1 MTRIALT
8 ALTVT
13 AAISTCMSPAIAGS
27 AILDSAI
34 SVSFAGLPVGT
45 LQKTYSVNGNRYSV
59 VGSLKSNRA
68 VSLVARTKASFSSSG
83 RIAGT
88 TLIPAAQRVNYKSR
102 RRKGAISLAFAGGNV
117 RTASVSPKRKVKP
130 GTVPLQRDHRLSV
143 VDPVSALVISVADRD
158 IGNGQKICGRTLPVF
173 DGTSRYNLQLSY
185 KSKQKG
191 RAKGFSGE
199 VFTCNVRYK
208 PIAGHRPHKK
218 NVKFL
223 QANRQMQVTMARIGN
238 TNTYGLFA
246 FRVKTR
252 RGTAKGK
259 ARIFAAR

>member
-8 ALTVT
+8 AISV
-13 AAISTCMSPAIAGS
+13 AIAISTGATRATAGS
-27 AILDSAI
+27 AVLDSAMD
-34 SVSFAGLPVGT
+34 VSFAGIPIGT
-45 LQKTYSVNGNRYSV
+45 LRKTYSVNGNRYSV
-59 VGSLKSNRA
+59 VGSLKSNRM
-68 VSLVARTKASFSSSG
+68 VSLVAGTKANFSSSG

-88 TLIPAAQRVNYKSR
+88 TVIPAAQRVKYKSR

-117 RTASVSPKRKVKP
+117 HSASVLPKKKFKP
-130 GTVPLQRDHRLSV
+130 GTVPLKNDHRLSV
-143 VDPVSALVISVADRD
+143 LDPVSALVISVADRD
-158 IGNGQKICGRTLPVF
+158 IGNGLKICNRSLPVF
-173 DGTSRYNLQLSY
+173 DGTSRYDLQLSY
-185 KSKQKG
+185 KSKQRS
-191 RAKGFSGE
+191 RAKGFSGN

-223 QANRQMQVTMARIGN
+223 RANRDMQVTMARIGN
-238 TNTYGLFA
+238 TNTYGLFS

-259 ARIFAAR
+259 ARIFASR